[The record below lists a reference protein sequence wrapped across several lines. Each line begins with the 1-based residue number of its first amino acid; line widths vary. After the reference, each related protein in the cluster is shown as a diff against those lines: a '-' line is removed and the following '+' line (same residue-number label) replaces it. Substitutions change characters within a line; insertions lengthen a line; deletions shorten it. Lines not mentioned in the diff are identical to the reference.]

1 MCRATWHGFGFIYSY
16 FNHENHSL
24 FNVDV
29 FSGGIYDLAK
39 FPYFIVRA
47 MVFMIITHDIFKS
60 YVFFESLFVSDP
72 CVCLAIIIF
81 LVTYQPFNIFILAF
95 IPYPLISCPH
105 LYKLI
110 TNYTHNLSACWHVR
124 LLVV

>member
-16 FNHENHSL
+16 FDHENHSL

-47 MVFMIITHDIFKS
+47 MVFMIITHDIFKT
-60 YVFFESLFVSDP
+60 YVFLYRFVSP
-72 CVCLAIIIF
+72 SWGCLSQV
-81 LVTYQPFNIFILAF
+81 L
-95 IPYPLISCPH
+95 
-105 LYKLI
+105 
-110 TNYTHNLSACWHVR
+110 
-124 LLVV
+124 